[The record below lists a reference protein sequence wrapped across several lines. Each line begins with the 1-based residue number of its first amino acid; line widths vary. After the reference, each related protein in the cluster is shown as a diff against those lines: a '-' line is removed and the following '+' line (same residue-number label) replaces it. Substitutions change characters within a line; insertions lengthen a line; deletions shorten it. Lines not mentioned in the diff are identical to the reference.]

1 MRKSILI
8 SILAMLIVIAL
19 AACGNGGNNSAP
31 APQQQPTPPTTTQTL
46 PPSASDADTTE
57 DNAADVAT
65 PPEVDPAVY
74 AEEQRLWEEF
84 YELATAMSAD
94 PSNDFFF
101 NIFRAWES
109 RNAERYEEFGHGDA
123 SEFIDMSDFEQF
135 LWVDTYLRLV
145 ENLHQGAF
153 DAFFGSTTVF
163 LNTTVGAQIT
173 AISRQCEDTAAAYEA
188 LMLWQY
194 DYIHAT
200 STVFNFVVGANH
212 RDITGTDFDP
222 TAAGAEWAAAEQALV
237 EQELQEIADEIDG
250 AVNWW

>member
-31 APQQQPTPPTTTQTL
+31 VPQQQPTPPTATQTP
-46 PPSASDADTTE
+46 PPSARDTDTTE
-57 DNAADVAT
+57 DNAADVAV
-65 PPEVDPAVY
+65 PQEVDSAVY
-74 AEEQRLWEEF
+74 AEGQRLWEEF
-84 YELATAMSAD
+84 YEFATAMAAD
-94 PSNDFFF
+94 PNNDFFF

-194 DYIHAT
+194 DYIHAA
-200 STVFNFVVGANH
+200 STVFNFIVGANH

-222 TAAGAEWAAAEQALV
+222 IAADAEWAAAEQALI
-237 EQELQEIADEIDG
+237 EQELQEIADEIDEP
-250 AVNWW
+250 